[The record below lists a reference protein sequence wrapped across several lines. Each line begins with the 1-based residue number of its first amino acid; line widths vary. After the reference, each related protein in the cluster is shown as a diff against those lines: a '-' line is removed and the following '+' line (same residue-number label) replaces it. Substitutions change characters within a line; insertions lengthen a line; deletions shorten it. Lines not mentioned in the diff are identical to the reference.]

1 MVPKQCGVGIWFEN
15 WYQKSGTTLWY
26 LIQVPDSGTL
36 WSPWPSSTVRTSLKG
51 IFSELRSWLYTAQR
65 TQWANFCSHYL
76 LLTHEIIRV
85 CLKEYFNPKKAK
97 GAYEF
102 TWLKHIRRGPIDGV
116 NSGATHANGNIISI
130 ILLNICLFKRR
141 FCIFKRMS
149 YVYWLWKGLKPK
161 KLIHLH
167 VMIFWQ

>member
-1 MVPKQCGVGIWFEN
+1 MPTSALIALRPN
-15 WYQKSGTTLWY
+15 TLACCCW
-26 LIQVPDSGTL
+26 T
-36 WSPWPSSTVRTSLKG
+36 PWPSLTRRSSLKM
-51 IFSELRSWLYTAQR
+51 IFQNDYLDCTVYTAQR
-65 TQWANFCSHYL
+65 PKGTNFCPYYL
-76 LLTHEIIRV
+76 LVTHEIIRV
-85 CLKEYFNPKKAK
+85 CLNGYFNPKKAK